1 MSYEICAEEHLVS
14 PYIAVSFAFALRH
27 RSCLHECCHT
37 HTHTGQA
44 ELISTMLR
52 DSPALANAKTK
63 DGVTPLMRAANKGH
77 VKVGII
83 IVHSTNFSLSL
94 GRYVKPCSQLAVQ
107 SMPKT
112 LSMGGL
118 HSCKPLTKGM
128 ALFLCL
134 SSLFLFSLSFPS
146 LYCGLVG

>member
-1 MSYEICAEEHLVS
+1 ML
-14 PYIAVSFAFALRH
+14 P
-27 RSCLHECCHT
+27 

-94 GRYVKPCSQLAVQ
+94 LA
-107 SMPKT
+107 
-112 LSMGGL
+112 
-118 HSCKPLTKGM
+118 GM
-128 ALFLCL
+128 
-134 SSLFLFSLSFPS
+134 
-146 LYCGLVG
+146 